1 VVSTRL
7 AGVPEQIDHEE
18 TGLLVTPADEREL
31 AESLA
36 RLVESLELRQRFG
49 QAARRRIETEF
60 AVDRTV
66 LPLKAMFDK
75 FVKPSA
81 PLAVEAAGYAC
92 LVYDWPGTPRQEAE
106 LCQMR
111 DANPRLRVYAA
122 HALPSAA
129 MPETAP
135 DIMANLS
142 FLPDAMVLEAEWQ
155 QDREAARQI
164 ETWRVDLGQ
173 KLATEFYLQQAR
185 YALYLRRSIERDG
198 VRHVHAMSTREL
210 LCGWMLQRLCG
221 VTLSTSIEE
230 KNPFLAEAV
239 VAKLLPSCVG
249 VRVVGDTPEVSSVAA
264 TSTQPP
270 VFVRHKQG
278 RALDPAWL
286 AHLARWGPLSAKL
299 S

>member
-1 VVSTRL
+1 VQS
-7 AGVPEQIDHEE
+7 P
-18 TGLLVTPADEREL
+18 
-31 AESLA
+31 
-36 RLVESLELRQRFG
+36 ELRQQFG

-66 LPLKAMFDK
+66 LPLKAMFDR

-81 PLAVEAAGYAC
+81 ALATEAAGYAC
-92 LVYDWPGTPRQEAE
+92 VVYDWPGTPRQEAE
-106 LCQMR
+106 LRQMR
-111 DANPRLRVYAA
+111 EANPRLRVYAA

-129 MPETAP
+129 NLETMPEIVT
-135 DIMANLS
+135 NLD
-142 FLPDAMVLEAEWQ
+142 FLPDAMVLEGEWQ

-173 KLATEFYLQQAR
+173 KLVTEFFLQQAR
-185 YALYLRRSIERDG
+185 YALYLRRWIERDG

-230 KNPFLAEAV
+230 KSPFLPESV
-239 VAKLLPSCVG
+239 ITKLLPSCVG
-249 VRVVGDTPEVSSVAA
+249 VRVIGDSPKVSGVAA
-264 TSTQPP
+264 NATHPP
-270 VFVRHKQG
+270 LFVRHKQG
-278 RALDPAWL
+278 RGLEPAWL
-286 AHLARWGPLSAKL
+286 AHLAQWGPLSAKL